1 MDENGNLYIGFEN
14 GSTFFIC
21 RDKNYKITMC
31 VIGCRYNSNYFPEHA
46 SQGNPLLVT
55 GIQDVV
61 LIGPRIHTPSG
72 AKHGLNKNLRQAA
85 IMWNIETNSVSDVMH
100 HIAGTVAHTRINVND
115 FVWILCK
122 HEGGKSWIERFGVN
136 NHLTEKIKIDDSNM
150 TPRFIHSMCEKYVVM
165 QLNSRDGADSKIVV
179 QNVVDSDVRP
189 WTAKNQSIVTCLES
203 IPVIVFENGGELQY
217 ADFRG
222 GGEPIINTIDTGDL
236 KYTLIH
242 ACDAY
247 ETGIMLLTD
256 SEFVLIPDIFA
267 TRYTMCSVP
276 APREA
281 VGVLKISDDRFVTCG
296 NYGRFFVYSFNP
308 LKLHQ
313 TCVTHP
319 CRTIHSQKTKDVL
332 AWDSTGAIL
341 SVSKDLIC

>member
-1 MDENGNLYIGFEN
+1 
-14 GSTFFIC
+14 
-21 RDKNYKITMC
+21 
-31 VIGCRYNSNYFPEHA
+31 
-46 SQGNPLLVT
+46 
-55 GIQDVV
+55 
-61 LIGPRIHTPSG
+61 
-72 AKHGLNKNLRQAA
+72 
-85 IMWNIETNSVSDVMH
+85 
-100 HIAGTVAHTRINVND
+100 
-115 FVWILCK
+115 
-122 HEGGKSWIERFGVN
+122 
-136 NHLTEKIKIDDSNM
+136 
-150 TPRFIHSMCEKYVVM
+150 
-165 QLNSRDGADSKIVV
+165 
-179 QNVVDSDVRP
+179 
-189 WTAKNQSIVTCLES
+189 
-203 IPVIVFENGGELQY
+203 
-217 ADFRG
+217 
-222 GGEPIINTIDTGDL
+222 
-236 KYTLIH
+236 
-242 ACDAY
+242 
-247 ETGIMLLTD
+247 MLLTD